1 MKKHSMQKTGLLWL
15 SLLLMLALCL
25 GSCGLLPGNGEETE
39 EVLGSE
45 TEEAEEST
53 TGHNKRPVV
62 TKDQSTLEPEPTDTS
77 EPADSSEPTD
87 SSEPSDTSDQ
97 NTPTDTVETAPPQPG
112 VGERLPWEDGTVQ

>member
-1 MKKHSMQKTGLLWL
+1 MKTHRYFRLIVLWL
-15 SLLLMLALCL
+15 IAVLLGVFYCT
-25 GSCGLLPGNGEETE
+25 SCGLLPDNGEKTE

-62 TKDQSTLEPEPTDTS
+62 TKDQSTLEAEPTDTS
-77 EPADSSEPTD
+77 ELVDT
-87 SSEPSDTSDQ
+87 SEPSDTSDQ
-97 NTPTDTVETAPPQPG
+97 NTPTDTVETTPPQPG

>member
-1 MKKHSMQKTGLLWL
+1 MRNRSMKKTGLLWL

-39 EVLGSE
+39 EALESQ
-45 TEEAEEST
+45 TDEAEESST

-77 EPADSSEPTD
+77 EL
-87 SSEPSDTSDQ
+87 
-97 NTPTDTVETAPPQPG
+97 
-112 VGERLPWEDGTVQ
+112 RHL